1 MTAHSRWLIS
11 SIPFVSCSDRC
22 PVNPLSPSP
31 PSRLA
36 CTGPRTFSVVKSV
49 LLSLCYHDW
58 KKCNVS
64 YCICCAPTV
73 GNVLDFLRQ
82 LLQPLALCPIHL
94 HDELSHCLGT
104 HALDDIRVSI
114 PAVAHAYQPYLVA
127 FRLDWE
133 STPWCLPFRNH
144 DCIPSLPLPSY
155 LAKRLCHLSATGS
168 APCLSRQ
175 LSCYALCSHYKG
187 ATLFPR
193 SALSRRLCQGLG
205 VPCLSLPLSYYTL

>member
-1 MTAHSRWLIS
+1 MTAHSRWPIS

-36 CTGPRTFSVVKSV
+36 CTGPRPFSVVKSV

-82 LLQPLALCPIHL
+82 LLQPLALCLPFIYMMNFL
-94 HDELSHCLGT
+94 IVLALTLSMILRFQFRPWPT
-104 HALDDIRVSI
+104 
-114 PAVAHAYQPYLVA
+114 YLVA
-127 FRLDWE
+127 FRLDWKV
-133 STPWCLPFRNH
+133 LPGV
-144 DCIPSLPLPSY
+144 
-155 LAKRLCHLSATGS
+155 CHSEIMTV
-168 APCLSRQ
+168 
-175 LSCYALCSHYKG
+175 
-187 ATLFPR
+187 FP
-193 SALSRRLCQGLG
+193 
-205 VPCLSLPLSYYTL
+205 LSLFLPTSPKGFAIFRPPARPLACLVSYPAMPYAPTTT